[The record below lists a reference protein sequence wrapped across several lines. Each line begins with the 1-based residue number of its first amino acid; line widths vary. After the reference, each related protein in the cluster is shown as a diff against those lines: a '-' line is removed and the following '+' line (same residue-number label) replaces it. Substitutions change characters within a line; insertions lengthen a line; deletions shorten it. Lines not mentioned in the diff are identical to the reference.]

1 MVFVCVAP
9 DFQSEGKFSK
19 FNTINTIKISPTHLG
34 EYPQVQPDLIGLE
47 ITKGELRRL
56 TGVDPEDVFRPSI
69 LKNREKR
76 FGFFINE
83 VITALAF
90 TPIIVGFIYAF
101 IILPIIGSSIPL
113 GLLLLA
119 LAPVMVILIRGV
131 LRQKNCP
138 KSLTKLLDEVDE
150 YHEVIQA
157 IDINDQLASSG
168 NTQSNINDRDK
179 VIEALQLIREDLV
192 LALKTER
199 VLRDNKKLLANN
211 QDLFVNNLANL
222 QALQVST
229 EAGQYAQLL
238 NQSLQIAV
246 DVQSQIRKLQS
257 PK

>member
-1 MVFVCVAP
+1 M
-9 DFQSEGKFSK
+9 
-19 FNTINTIKISPTHLG
+19 
-34 EYPQVQPDLIGLE
+34 QPDLIGLE

-76 FGFFINE
+76 FAFFMNE
-83 VITALAF
+83 VITALAL
-90 TPIIVGFIYAF
+90 TPIVVGFIYAF
-101 IILPIIGSSIPL
+101 IILPTIGSSISI
-113 GLLLLA
+113 GLILLA
-119 LAPVMVILIRGV
+119 LVPVMVILVRGF
-131 LRQKNCP
+131 LRRRNCP

-157 IDINDQLASSG
+157 IDLNDQLDTAG
-168 NTQSNINDRDK
+168 NTQSNISDRDR

-192 LALKTER
+192 RALKTER
-199 VLRDNKKLLANN
+199 ILRDNKKLLASN

-229 EAGQYAQLL
+229 EAGEYAQLL

-246 DVQSQIRKLQS
+246 DVQSQIRKLQL

>member
-1 MVFVCVAP
+1 M
-9 DFQSEGKFSK
+9 
-19 FNTINTIKISPTHLG
+19 
-34 EYPQVQPDLIGLE
+34 QPDLIGLE

-56 TGVDPEDVFRPSI
+56 AGVDPEDVFRPSI

-76 FGFFINE
+76 FAFFMNE

-90 TPIIVGFIYAF
+90 TPIVVGFIYAF
-101 IILPIIGSSIPL
+101 IILPTIGSEIIL
-113 GLLLLA
+113 GLLLLV
-119 LAPVMVILIRGV
+119 LSPTMVILIRWF
-131 LRQKNCP
+131 LRTRNCP

-179 VIEALQLIREDLV
+179 VISALQLIREDLV
-192 LALKTER
+192 RALKTER

-211 QDLFVNNLANL
+211 QDLFANNLANL

-229 EAGQYAQLL
+229 EAGEYARLL
-238 NQSLQIAV
+238 NQSVQIAV
-246 DVQSQIRKLQS
+246 DVQSQIKKLQS
-257 PK
+257 D